1 MMKEAKILVV
11 DDEQNLRLLISE
23 ELEELGYKVETVS
36 NAEEALKRIES
47 DDFDLATI
55 DIEMPGMNGIE
66 LAGILRQKYPA
77 LRIILLTAY
86 SHYKYDL
93 ASWAADA
100 YVVKSTDLTELKE
113 TVKKLL
119 QM

>member
-1 MMKEAKILVV
+1 MKKARILVI

-23 ELEELGYKVETVS
+23 ELKDLGYEVETAA
-36 NAEEALKRIES
+36 NANEALEKFERTA
-47 DDFDLATI
+47 FDLATI
-55 DIEMPGMNGIE
+55 DVEMPGMNGIE
-66 LAGILRQKYPA
+66 LAGVLRQKYPG

-100 YVVKSTDLTELKE
+100 YIVKSADLTELKD
-113 TVKKLL
+113 TIKKLL